1 MALLKAVVGAT
12 HTGQEIT
19 WLEQGG
25 ATPHVLTGAT
35 ITGRIE
41 DANGTGRDITGTLTI
56 TDATGGVFTWAYSAA
71 DVQTEGVFKVQF
83 KATYSG
89 GKFDRTFFQEWIVSR
104 AL

>member
-19 WLEQGG
+19 WLEQGSSE
-25 ATPHVLTGAT
+25 PHVLTGAT

-41 DANGTGRDITGTLTI
+41 DADGTARDIEGTLAV
-56 TDATGGVFTWAYSAA
+56 TDGANGVFTWAYHA
-71 DVQTEGVFKVQF
+71 DDVETEGVYKVQF
-83 KATYSG
+83 KATFVG
-89 GKFDRTFFQEWIVSR
+89 GKYDLTFYQEWIVER